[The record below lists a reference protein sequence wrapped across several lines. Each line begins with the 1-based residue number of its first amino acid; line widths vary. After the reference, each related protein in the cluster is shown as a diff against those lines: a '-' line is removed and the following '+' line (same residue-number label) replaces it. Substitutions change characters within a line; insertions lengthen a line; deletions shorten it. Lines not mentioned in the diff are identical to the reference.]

1 MRLLRFPFS
10 TLGGLRAT
18 ARNDVLSLLFLALAT
33 NTPCMAQHSR
43 VVYLL
48 PVGKVEK
55 GLLKELAQSL
65 RDKLGVTAEVG
76 EAVEISK
83 AAFDQGRNQ
92 YNSTRVLQGLETTR
106 PRISKGRV
114 TLSQLLAVTEVDLFV
129 PNLNFVFGEALPTK
143 DMAIISLCRL
153 RQEFYGKPAD
163 TTLLMERTVKEAV
176 HELGHVWGMRHCP
189 DSHCVMFFSNSLLD
203 TDRKSDTFCK
213 RCKGLLKDNVQE

>member
-1 MRLLRFPFS
+1 MRLLRSPFS
-10 TLGGLRAT
+10 A
-18 ARNDVLSLLFLALAT
+18 DVLSLLFLAIAT

-43 VVYLL
+43 VVYLV

-65 RDKLGVTAEVG
+65 RDKLGVAAEIG
-76 EAVEISK
+76 EPVEISK

-106 PRISKGRV
+106 PRRKA
-114 TLSQLLAVTEVDLFV
+114 QLLAVTEVDLFV

-189 DSHCVMFFSNSLLD
+189 DPHCVMFFSNSLPD
-203 TDRKSDTFCK
+203 TDRKPDTFCK
-213 RCKGLLKDNVQE
+213 RCNGLLKDNVQE